1 MTSRISF
8 YKLLKEDIKK
18 RVWMFLMFITL
29 FVVIIPIST
38 MIQYE
43 GQLAYSSA
51 KEIQIWFQHD
61 IMGLGDVKMS
71 PLIVMGAIIS
81 GITSFSH
88 LHSKKQLDFYNSLPV
103 RREKWFAVTYVS
115 SLLQIMAPYVLGY
128 ILHMIMGAV
137 NRIAVPEVFG
147 SALLI
152 ISTNILFFLLI
163 YAVTSIAIILTGKSI
178 TGLLGI
184 CVLMF
189 YGPTVIA
196 LKEYIMLQAYETYMT
211 TGVMY
216 GFMGNIYGKRAM
228 TASPI
233 TAYCVIA
240 DKYGQGDSI
249 TTSIII
255 SVIAVFVASAAAL
268 ILYKFRPAEGAGKA
282 MAFKKSESVIKILAA
297 VTAGLLFGVT
307 VSSQNN
313 TQGEMS
319 TGWLFFISILAVIIV
334 CAVIEFIYSM
344 DVKMIFKKKISL
356 GVALLLT
363 VAICAV
369 IRFDLTGYNSYL
381 PKKEEIEAMSIDTYS
396 LNDIS
401 PYGGYWW
408 DGERYKDVLAKRKV
422 QDFDGIYEAAQD
434 GIGRVGKHDSGDENF
449 VTIACYLKN
458 GKTVYRSYWVE
469 EETLFDC
476 IEGLFQIKEYRRE
489 VLGLDQMEEE
499 TFHTYSF
506 KDILGKTMVV
516 PVPIDGMKNIMDA
529 YIAEMET
536 QPLSV
541 FVDGNVI
548 GQLICSAKGD
558 GDTYFPIYAEFTD
571 MIRVLE
577 EYIEVPG
584 ELKPEDIISMEIK
597 DFRGEE
603 NEMTYADAQTIKV
616 TEAEQLQEVLDG
628 LRMGDDFIKS
638 TTERGLH
645 VEITTQYDI
654 ETYYI
659 RKGML
664 PDFL

>member
-43 GQLAYSSA
+43 GQLAYSTA

-152 ISTNILFFLLI
+152 IGANILFFLLI

-178 TGLLGI
+178 TGLLGV

-211 TGVMY
+211 TGAMY

-233 TAYCVIA
+233 MAYCVIA

-255 SVIAVFVASAAAL
+255 SVIAVLAASAAAL

-282 MAFKKSESVIKILAA
+282 MAFKKSEPVIKFLAA

-356 GVALLLT
+356 GAALLLT
-363 VAICAV
+363 AAICAV

-396 LNDIS
+396 LNGIS

-469 EETLFDC
+469 EETLLDC
-476 IEGLFQIKEYRRE
+476 IEGLFQMKEYRRE

-506 KDILGKTMVV
+506 KDILGKTTVV
-516 PVPIDGMKNIMDA
+516 PVPIDRMKNIMDA

-541 FVDGNVI
+541 FTDGNVI
-548 GQLICSAKGD
+548 GQLICSEKGD

-584 ELKPEDIISMEIK
+584 ELKPEDIISMDIK

-603 NEMTYADAQTIKV
+603 NENTYTDAQNIKV
-616 TEAEQLQEVLDG
+616 TEAEQMQEVLDG
-628 LRMGDDFIKS
+628 LRIGDDFIKS

-645 VEITTQYDI
+645 VEITTKYDT